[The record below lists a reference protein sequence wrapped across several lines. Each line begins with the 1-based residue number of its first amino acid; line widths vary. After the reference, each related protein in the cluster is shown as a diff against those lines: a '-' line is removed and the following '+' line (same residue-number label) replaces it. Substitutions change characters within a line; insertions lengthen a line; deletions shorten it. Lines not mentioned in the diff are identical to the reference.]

1 MPDIRPT
8 KTKTICL
15 WVITPVF
22 ADSAAAALRSAR
34 AILGLN
40 SVGKVRLE
48 PCICLK
54 ASLDLQIGNLF

>member
-40 SVGKVRLE
+40 SVGKVRL
-48 PCICLK
+48 
-54 ASLDLQIGNLF
+54 